1 MPRTH
6 QMVRRRLASGIRTV
20 RFVGIGFGKGR
31 RIWAQGTGD
40 LISGYVQETES
51 FTLGSR
57 QRSPVTANGIQQTEA
72 AHHVGLNELARAV
85 DGTIYV

>member
-1 MPRTH
+1 M
-6 QMVRRRLASGIRTV
+6 
-20 RFVGIGFGKGR
+20 
-31 RIWAQGTGD
+31 
-40 LISGYVQETES
+40 QETES